1 MDTATHRPCE
11 HAVRVLAAVREPAQP
26 TAFERVRM
34 AHRQRGRR
42 AFDLTPNDD
51 AGQDVLRVA

>member
-1 MDTATHRPCE
+1 MDTATYRPHEC
-11 HAVRVLAAVREPAQP
+11 AVRVLAAVREPAQP
-26 TAFERVRM
+26 TAFERMRMVR
-34 AHRQRGRR
+34 RQRTRR